1 MVGVA
6 IIALVIACVIGW
18 NASKAHMSHGLI
30 PTRKGQL
37 SGMRRDRSHHV
48 FRLLLMAIIIV
59 VILLVVA
66 IH

>member
-1 MVGVA
+1 MGVA

-37 SGMRRDRSHHV
+37 PGMRRERTRYMLRA
-48 FRLLLMAIIIV
+48 FLLAVIVV
-59 VILLVVA
+59 VILVLVA
-66 IH
+66 KH

>member
-1 MVGVA
+1 MGVA

-37 SGMRRDRSHHV
+37 PGMRRDRM
-48 FRLLLMAIIIV
+48 RYALRTLLLAVIV
-59 VILLVVA
+59 IVILLLVA
-66 IH
+66 KH

>member
-1 MVGVA
+1 MGVA
-6 IIALVIACVIGW
+6 LIALVIACVIGW

-37 SGMRRDRSHHV
+37 PGMRRDRTHHV
-48 FRLLLMAIIIV
+48 VRLLLMAIIIV

>member
-1 MVGVA
+1 MGVA
-6 IIALVIACVIGW
+6 IIALAIACVIGW

-37 SGMRRDRSHHV
+37 SGLRRDRTHHV
-48 FRLLLMAIIIV
+48 FWLLLMAVIIV
-59 VILLVVA
+59 VILLVAA